1 MKIAFDYQIF
11 SWQRYGG
18 ISRYFCELAKNLA
31 ELEGSS
37 IQTCVASPLY
47 VNNYLRQ
54 AAHSLNIKGMYA
66 PAIRHT
72 GRLNRALNEIL
83 ARAALRNWMPNLVHE
98 TYYSSNSVAPRNAKV
113 VITVYDMTHELFS
126 NSFSSRGSTR
136 DEKAAAVKRADH
148 IICISENTRRDLIR
162 LLAVDPAKTS
172 VVHLGYELLA
182 APSGTRRHEHPYILY
197 VGSRR
202 GYKNF
207 DRLLQAYAASPTIHK
222 NFHLVTFGGES
233 LSNQEKN
240 RINQLSQGKWQVH
253 QIRGDDDVL
262 ADLYKFAEAFIYPS
276 LYEGFGIP
284 PLEAMSCGCP
294 VLCADRSSLPE
305 VVGNAAE
312 IFNPE
317 SVESI
322 AASMERVLFDSAY
335 RQQLVEL
342 GQNRCTGFSWKKCAQ
357 QTLDVYR
364 NVLNMDT
371 PH

>member
-1 MKIAFDYQIF
+1 MKIAFDHQIF

-18 ISRYFCELAKNLA
+18 VSRYFFELAKNLP
-31 ELEGSS
+31 ELEESS
-37 IQTCVASPLY
+37 IQTCVTSPLY

-54 AAHSLNIKGMYA
+54 AAHSLNIKGVYA

-72 GRLNRALNEIL
+72 GRLNRALNEFL
-83 ARAALRNWMPNLVHE
+83 AWAILRNWIPDLVHE
-98 TYYSSNSVAPRNAKV
+98 TYYSRGSIAPRNAKV
-113 VITVYDMTHELFS
+113 VITVHDMIHELFS
-126 NSFSSRGSTR
+126 SDFSSHDPTR
-136 DEKAAAVKRADH
+136 NEKAAAIKRADH
-148 IICISENTRRDLIR
+148 IICVSENTRRDLVR
-162 LLAVDPAKTS
+162 LLSVDPAKTS
-172 VVHLGYELLA
+172 VVHHGYELLA
-182 APSGTRRHEHPYILY
+182 VPSGIRRHEHPYILY

-207 DRLLQAYAASPTIHK
+207 DRLLQAYADTPAIHK
-222 NFHLVTFGGES
+222 NFHLVTFGGG
-233 LSNQEKN
+233 LSKQEKKQ
-240 RINQLSQGKWQVH
+240 INQLSQGKWQVH
-253 QIRGDDDVL
+253 HIKGDDDVL
-262 ADLYKFAEAFIYPS
+262 ADLYQFAEAFIYPS

-312 IFNPE
+312 IFDPE

-322 AASMERVLFDSAY
+322 TASMERVLFDSAY

-342 GQNRCTGFSWKKCAQ
+342 GRNRCTGFSWKKCAQ